1 MCKHCW
7 KIVSSAILIV
17 LMAGSVGAE
26 SLSRD
31 HLDSQANNYLEL
43 MDQNRFE
50 DAWLAMS
57 KLFQALNNRAKWQN
71 RQQVLRTAYGSLVSR
86 QFFRINYRQSYS
98 YSPDGSYVIIQYKS
112 VFQNK
117 DDTFET
123 IVLDCHNPLNCSVR
137 DYVLR

>member
-1 MCKHCW
+1 MHKHCW

-17 LMAGSVGAE
+17 LMAGPVGAE

-43 MDQNRFE
+43 LDQNRFE

-57 KLFQALNNRAKWQN
+57 KLFQELNNRAQWQN
-71 RQQVLRTAYGSLVSR
+71 RQQVLRTSYGSLVSR
-86 QFFRINYRQSYS
+86 QFHHIRYRQSYS
-98 YSPDGSYVIIQYKS
+98 YSPDGSYVIVQYKS

-123 IVLDCHNPLNCSVR
+123 IILDCRNPLNCSVR